1 MVPGWTSRLSTSR
14 RPRPRVPAPRT
25 TSRPPTRPQA
35 RTSIGN
41 IRPTFLYLL
50 SQFNATVCPGS
61 PLADGLLLP
70 KVCGL
75 NTGSHLYIEAG
86 AGLGS
91 EASLYAVTTTAAS
104 WRIKV
109 TVLAAVLAMVLVS
122 AGEPGPLQLPRAAP
136 WRVPAVP
143 HRAGGPGPLLQLPR
157 RHLQPPGR
165 PVLQGEPAAVGGV
178 VAGDTAALQH
188 CRFASGASRATAASP
203 GTPALTRTPSRSA
216 APPPT
221 TTRGRGWPPAA
232 RTTCS
237 YQVAGDNMDISTI

>member
-1 MVPGWTSRLSTSR
+1 M
-14 RPRPRVPAPRT
+14 
-25 TSRPPTRPQA
+25 
-35 RTSIGN
+35 
-41 IRPTFLYLL
+41 
-50 SQFNATVCPGS
+50 
-61 PLADGLLLP
+61 ADGLLLP

-109 TVLAAVLAMVLVS
+109 TVLLSVLAIVLVC

-178 VAGDTAALQH
+178 VAGDTAALQV
-188 CRFASGASRATAASP
+188 CIRREQGYCSIAWNPSTDPDSFKISRPATNYNSGAGVATCGTDYVLIP
-203 GTPALTRTPSRSA
+203 G
-216 APPPT
+216 
-221 TTRGRGWPPAA
+221 GW
-232 RTTCS
+232 R
-237 YQVAGDNMDISTI
+237 

>member
-1 MVPGWTSRLSTSR
+1 MPLFV
-14 RPRPRVPAPRT
+14 
-25 TSRPPTRPQA
+25 
-35 RTSIGN
+35 
-41 IRPTFLYLL
+41 
-50 SQFNATVCPGS
+50 PGS

-109 TVLAAVLAMVLVS
+109 TVLVSVLVTVLGG
-122 AGEPGPLQLPRAAP
+122 AGEPGALQLPRAAP

-157 RHLQPPGR
+157 LHLQPPGR
-165 PVLQGEPAAVGGV
+165 PVLQGEPAVRGG
-178 VAGDTAALQH
+178 VAGDMQH
-188 CRFASGASRATAASP
+188 CRCASGGSRATAASP
-203 GTPALTRTPSRSA
+203 GTPAPTRTPSRSA

-237 YQVAGDNMDISTI
+237 YQVAGDK